1 MTAYAFA
8 CGDYPGM
15 EGCPGK
21 FQAETEDELNQ
32 LIETHARIA
41 PTATNTNH
49 LGSAQATASS
59 DTMSATERIPGAM
72 SRLIARAAP
81 PDTGGIKAT
90 SSSAETGVV
99 RSALVVARG

>member
-41 PTATNTNH
+41 H
-49 LGSAQATASS
+49 GEDVSAWS
-59 DTMSATERIPGAM
+59 DEEKSQVRA
-72 SRLIARAAP
+72 LIRKLEQE
-81 PDTGGIKAT
+81 G
-90 SSSAETGVV
+90 E
-99 RSALVVARG
+99 

>member
-21 FQAETEDELNQ
+21 FQAETEDELHQ

-41 PTATNTNH
+41 H
-49 LGSAQATASS
+49 GEDVSAWS
-59 DTMSATERIPGAM
+59 DEEKSQ
-72 SRLIARAAP
+72 
-81 PDTGGIKAT
+81 
-90 SSSAETGVV
+90 V
-99 RSALVVARG
+99 SALIRKLDQGGD